1 MTTGVLYHKA
11 MAGCVFFPEHCI
23 HGAGR
28 SHCDRFGVP
37 SSPKNCRNKPRFD
50 IVRWFQTVFSQFSPP
65 HLLGRWV
72 TTLMCLPSFFR
83 FIRWNT
89 ILVEISWVDFRAPG
103 RLAGTVDSGA
113 REKTSAIDDDTTIGP
128 GMFWW
133 PNRLIWKMWLQRIF
147 VLDMSWLVT

>member
-37 SSPKNCRNKPRFD
+37 SSPKNCRNKPSFD
-50 IVRWFQTVFSQFSPP
+50 IVRWFQTFFSKFSPP

-72 TTLMCLPSFFR
+72 TTLMCLPSLFR
-83 FIRWNT
+83 FIRWTT
-89 ILVEISWVDFRAPG
+89 ILVEISWYDFKAPG
-103 RLAGTVDSGA
+103 RLAG
-113 REKTSAIDDDTTIGP
+113 R
-128 GMFWW
+128 FWCTGENFRDW
-133 PNRLIWKMWLQRIF
+133 WRYNHW
-147 VLDMSWLVT
+147 SWYVLVTEPPYLKDVIAKDFLF